1 LHLAPDG
8 RGVRRERPRRRH
20 AQRRRGRR
28 RADPRGHPTAAHQP
42 DAWRCCGRARDA
54 TPWPRADR
62 GGPRASRMGL
72 DRRAADPRPQ
82 PHGAP
87 RRDRHAVRTSR
98 VGRRGD
104 RRRPRGPQSEVHRKR
119 RRRGP
124 GIPGLPDHHCVD
136 PRRDRLPAGG
146 TQARRPR
153 HAALGADEP
162 DPPRAAVAVA
172 TGRDSDTRGARDG
185 AAHARHPADPPEV
198 AGAAGRDAERRQPAE
213 GRAREPAAHQSAR
226 ARAPGADA
234 RRRRGRSLRD
244 SSVPSLDRRAGNRDP
259 VGHDGRR
266 GSRARRRPPGR
277 APRRAHRRR
286 ADGHI
291 QDAGAGGRAGREGRS
306 LMARAVDEE
315 VDPGA
320 PAPNDAPKRDAALS
334 GRTRLALG
342 AMQGLGLGG
351 FYIIVLIYFSVSA
364 PFFFSASNAVNI
376 LSNVSVIGIVTLG
389 QAYVLIAGGFDLSVS
404 GTVPLGGVI
413 FTMLINRGT
422 SIPEA
427 WTIAV
432 LAGCAI
438 GLANGLIITRIGI
451 NALVTTLGTWSI
463 TVGLAYVVTN
473 GETVAFNDL
482 NQGPIDNVV
491 LGMPLYVWTMI
502 LITVIAFAVLRF
514 SVYGRMIYAIGGNRE
529 ASR

>member
-1 LHLAPDG
+1 
-8 RGVRRERPRRRH
+8 
-20 AQRRRGRR
+20 
-28 RADPRGHPTAAHQP
+28 
-42 DAWRCCGRARDA
+42 
-54 TPWPRADR
+54 
-62 GGPRASRMGL
+62 
-72 DRRAADPRPQ
+72 
-82 PHGAP
+82 
-87 RRDRHAVRTSR
+87 
-98 VGRRGD
+98 
-104 RRRPRGPQSEVHRKR
+104 
-119 RRRGP
+119 
-124 GIPGLPDHHCVD
+124 
-136 PRRDRLPAGG
+136 
-146 TQARRPR
+146 
-153 HAALGADEP
+153 
-162 DPPRAAVAVA
+162 
-172 TGRDSDTRGARDG
+172 
-185 AAHARHPADPPEV
+185 
-198 AGAAGRDAERRQPAE
+198 
-213 GRAREPAAHQSAR
+213 
-226 ARAPGADA
+226 
-234 RRRRGRSLRD
+234 
-244 SSVPSLDRRAGNRDP
+244 
-259 VGHDGRR
+259 
-266 GSRARRRPPGR
+266 
-277 APRRAHRRR
+277 
-286 ADGHI
+286 
-291 QDAGAGGRAGREGRS
+291 
-306 LMARAVDEE
+306 MARAVDEE

-529 ASR
+529 ASRLAGIRVDLVTTSVYVISAGLSSFAGVMLAQQLLAGAPTVGANAALNSIAAVILGGAALTGGVGGIPGTVVGTLVLGTIANGMALMQVPSFYQQIATGAILLLAVGFGRLRAVFGQLAG